1 MRRFASIVLP
11 VAICALA
18 SSLLTGSAFA
28 AATDRATDAG
38 SGTDFAI
45 AACIFLGAVLY
56 SSVGHGGASAYLAI
70 MALFGVAP
78 GVMRPTA
85 LVLNIIV
92 SAFNTTRY
100 VNADMFRWR
109 VLWPFLVTAVPM
121 AFIGG
126 GIVLPGH
133 VYKPLVGAVLWLS
146 ALRIFWPTELK
157 AVREASDPPVL
168 TGLFIGAGI
177 GLLSGLTGTG
187 GGIFLSPIL
196 LLMAWSTPRQTSG
209 IASVFILV
217 NSIAGL
223 LGNYGSV
230 RDLPDNLP
238 LFAGAAI
245 LGAAIGTTLGVRL
258 PALEITRVLGAVL
271 VIAGAKL
278 IGLY

>member
-1 MRRFASIVLP
+1 MTS
-11 VAICALA
+11 VAA
-18 SSLLTGSAFA
+18 
-28 AATDRATDAG
+28 
-38 SGTDFAI
+38 DFAL

-70 MALFGVAP
+70 MALFGVP
-78 GVMRPTA
+78 TGIMRPTA

-92 SAFNTTRY
+92 AAFNSARY
-100 VNADMFRWR
+100 INAEMFRWR

-121 AFIGG
+121 AFVGG
-126 GIVLPGH
+126 GISLPSD

-157 AVREASDPPVL
+157 AMKEASDPPILV
-168 TGLFIGAGI
+168 GLVIGAII

-196 LLMAWSTPRQTSG
+196 LFMAWAMPKQASG

-217 NSIAGL
+217 NSVAGL
-223 LGNYGSV
+223 LGNYTSV
-230 RDLPDNLP
+230 QNLPDSLP

-245 LGAAIGTTLGVRL
+245 AGAIIGTTLGVRL
-258 PALEITRVLGAVL
+258 PSLLITRVLGAVL

-278 IGLY
+278 IGVY

>member
-1 MRRFASIVLP
+1 MDPTLIFA
-11 VAICALA
+11 VAALM
-18 SSLLTGSAFA
+18 
-28 AATDRATDAG
+28 
-38 SGTDFAI
+38 AI
-45 AACIFLGAVLY
+45 AAALY
-56 SSVGHGGASAYLAI
+56 TSVGHGGASAYLAI
-70 MALFGVAP
+70 MALFGVP
-78 GVMRPTA
+78 TGIMRPTA

-92 SAFNTTRY
+92 AAFNSARY
-100 VNADMFRWR
+100 INAEMFRWR

-121 AFIGG
+121 AFVGG
-126 GIVLPGH
+126 GISLPSD

-157 AVREASDPPVL
+157 AMKEASDPPIVV
-168 TGLFIGAGI
+168 GLIIGAVI

-196 LLMAWSTPRQTSG
+196 LFMAWAMPKQASG

-217 NSIAGL
+217 NSVAGL

-230 RDLPDNLP
+230 QHLPDSLP
-238 LFAGAAI
+238 LYAGAAI
-245 LGAAIGTTLGVRL
+245 AGAIVGTTLGVRL
-258 PALEITRVLGAVL
+258 PSLLITRVLGAVL